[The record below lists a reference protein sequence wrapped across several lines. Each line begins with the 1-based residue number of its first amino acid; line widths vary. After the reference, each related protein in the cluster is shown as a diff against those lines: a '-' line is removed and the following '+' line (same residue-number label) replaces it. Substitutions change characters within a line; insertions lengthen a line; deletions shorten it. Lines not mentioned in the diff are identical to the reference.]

1 MKKYYPYITGTILA
15 AFALLT
21 LFLSTAVIFDLFDM
35 RAKEGNYVL
44 FIVWSN
50 FICSILYLISAYGI
64 FKLKQWPH
72 KLLFTAGL
80 VLIIAFLGLLIHIY
94 TGGLYEIKTIK
105 AMLFRIS
112 ITFIFAKIAKILI
125 SKKK

>member
-112 ITFIFAKIAKILI
+112 ITLIFALIARILIAK
-125 SKKK
+125 KK